1 MSHSNLSQF
10 AYISQQNQIFSEE
23 DLRKLLILARKKN
36 REMKLTGLLLFDEP
50 YFFQVLEGP
59 FNAIEL
65 MRKTLELDKR
75 HKNMDV
81 IYFNNNLFEREFSRW
96 NMGAK
101 ILGNGLPSDYK
112 KLDDRVKSIF
122 NASQPNS
129 EIAHKLLL
137 DFRNMRESYIDI

>member
-1 MSHSNLSQF
+1 MLHSNLNQF
-10 AYISQQNQIFSEE
+10 AYISHQTQDFSEE
-23 DLRKLLILARKKN
+23 NLRKLLILARKKN
-36 REMKLTGLLLFDEP
+36 KEMKLTGLLLFDKP

-59 FNAIEL
+59 ADAIEL

-101 ILGNGLPSDYK
+101 ILGSGLPSDYK
-112 KLDDRVKSIF
+112 ELDERVKSILK
-122 NASQPNS
+122 ASKANG
-129 EIAHKLLL
+129 EIAHELLL
-137 DFRNMRESYIDI
+137 DFRNMSESYIDI